1 MTDVRTSLIDNV
13 AVDPMEDWPPFT
25 TDGSAFDRVL
35 MTAHIIVLRRGH
47 NLRAFNNKQTYSL
60 VRRAIH
66 IEKDEETRR
75 ILLALKELVQ

>member
-13 AVDPMEDWPPFT
+13 DPNPMDDWPPFT
-25 TDGSAFDRVL
+25 LDGSGVHTVILA
-35 MTAHIIVLRRGH
+35 AHIILLRRGH

-75 ILLALKELVQ
+75 ILLALKELIQ